1 MINKEEVLR
10 MKPGRKINFFTAQ
23 KAKDSEMQKKDKK
36 KIGLLIP
43 VFSFLIIALILLALW
58 NLFLVEEIK
67 RSKVERE
74 ELKKSTERIEILEKV
89 NRNFIKDVVR
99 YRAVALCFWELIGE
113 YKNKYKKEETQE
125 CIQLIAIIDEKFRC
139 REFDAPLILA
149 WLEKE
154 SDGNPEAVS
163 YAKAKGLTQLMD
175 FRADEVLI
183 ALGYS
188 GYDEELVFNPV
199 INLTGGV
206 YHFIGLMNYW
216 RRQGIKNK
224 SLILFYALHSYKWGT
239 KNTEELFNT
248 EKRAYRPAIEYVNW
262 ILNRKEYWS
271 ERLENWMN
279 NSQRFE
285 EEREK
290 PTRLDE
296 VRILESS
303 DE

>member
-1 MINKEEVLR
+1 
-10 MKPGRKINFFTAQ
+10 
-23 KAKDSEMQKKDKK
+23 MQKKYKRRF
-36 KIGLLIP
+36 GLLIP
-43 VFSFLIIALILLALW
+43 IFSFFTIGLILLFLW
-58 NLFLVEEIK
+58 DLFLAEEIK
-67 RSKVERE
+67 RSEAERE
-74 ELKKSTERIEILEKV
+74 ELRKSIERLEILEKA
-89 NRNFIKDVVR
+89 NKNFTKHAAR
-99 YRAVALCFWELIGE
+99 HRAINLCFQELTQDH
-113 YKNKYKKEETQE
+113 KNKYKKELIQE
-125 CIQLIAIIDEKFRC
+125 CIQLISIADEKYRD

-175 FRADEVLI
+175 FRADEVLT

-199 INLTGGV
+199 INLTGGI

-216 RRQGIKNK
+216 RRVGIKNK

-248 EKRAYRPAIEYVNW
+248 GKRAYRPAIEYVNW
-262 ILNRKEYWS
+262 ILNRREYWS
-271 ERLENWMN
+271 EKLENWMN

-285 EEREK
+285 EERET

-296 VRILESS
+296 VRILERC

>member
-1 MINKEEVLR
+1 
-10 MKPGRKINFFTAQ
+10 
-23 KAKDSEMQKKDKK
+23 MQKKYKRRF
-36 KIGLLIP
+36 GLLIP
-43 VFSFLIIALILLALW
+43 IFSLFTIGLILLFLW
-58 NLFLVEEIK
+58 DLFLVEEIK
-67 RSKVERE
+67 RSEVERE
-74 ELKKSTERIEILEKV
+74 ELRKSIERLEILKKA
-89 NRNFIKDVVR
+89 NKNFIKHVAR
-99 YRAVALCFWELIGE
+99 HRAITLCFQELIQDH
-113 YKNKYKKEETQE
+113 KNKYKNELIQE
-125 CIQLIAIIDEKFRC
+125 CTQFISITDEKYRD

-175 FRADEVLI
+175 FRADEVLT

-199 INLTGGV
+199 INLTGGI

-216 RRQGIKNK
+216 RRVGIKNK

-239 KNTEELFNT
+239 KNTKELFNT
-248 EKRAYRPAIEYVNW
+248 GKRAYRPAIEYVNW
-262 ILNRKEYWS
+262 ILNRREYWS
-271 ERLENWMN
+271 EKLENRMN

-285 EEREK
+285 EEKEK

-296 VRILESS
+296 VCILERC